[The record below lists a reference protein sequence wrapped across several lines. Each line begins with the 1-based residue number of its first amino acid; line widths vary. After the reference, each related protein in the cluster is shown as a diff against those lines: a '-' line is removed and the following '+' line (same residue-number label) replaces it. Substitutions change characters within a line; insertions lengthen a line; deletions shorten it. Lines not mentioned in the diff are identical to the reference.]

1 MLRRRK
7 NMKNKTIKKA
17 LAIGMSVLMLAS
29 TVVPISVQAAGGW
42 KQNKTGWWWEEDNGS
57 YPTNSWKNIGG
68 TWYYFD
74 GNGYMV
80 TGWVK
85 LSGGWYYLTES
96 GAMDTGWVQVGSTWY
111 YMNESGVMQADTW
124 IGDNY
129 VDGSGAWIPGK
140 AKTQTGWVKSGNRW
154 WYSHADGSYTTNDW
168 EVINGSWY
176 YFDGSGWM
184 VTGWLKRP
192 SGWYYL
198 TGSGAMATGW
208 VQVGSTWYYMN
219 ESGVMQ
225 ADTWIGDNYVD
236 GSGAWIP
243 GKVKTQ
249 AGWVKSGNRWCYRH
263 ADGGY
268 TMNGWEMI
276 NGIWYYFDGSG
287 WMVTGWKQVNGS
299 WYYMDASGAMV
310 KNAWAGDYYLGADG
324 AMATNTWIGQYYVD
338 GSGKWVPNKQKEP
351 AKQEPTKQETALQS
365 ISLNQTSLQMWV
377 GGSETLEVNCTPSN
391 TTVDKTVT
399 WKSSNEKVATVK
411 DGKVEA
417 VGEGEAVITA
427 EVAGKKAS
435 CIVKTEQYY
444 HLTYHGNTDFLPV
457 GGYGFLW
464 IGGPDDLI
472 APYFEIYSLNEDIAT
487 IDENGNL
494 TGISEGTATIVVEGR
509 EKKGFITV
517 EVKKHAEFQ
526 VAYFEQDTYSMK
538 TGDKLQLEV
547 NIVPDNTL
555 IDKLPLWK
563 SSDPTVAEVDGN
575 GVVRAMGIGETRI
588 TCILTEHPLTSFG
601 PEGTIP
607 HYVTCTIKVD
617 EVGNNTELE
626 GIQWLY
632 SYDGNKG
639 EYVNVGDI
647 ITPNIK
653 VYPVTYPYDLN
664 DLELSIVESG
674 QGYWDDFVAEEG
686 IVEIID
692 GNRIKIC
699 KPGHARVK
707 AVLNG
712 KETSINLIC
721 K

>member
-1 MLRRRK
+1 
-7 NMKNKTIKKA
+7 MKNKTIKKA

-29 TVVPISVQAAGGW
+29 TFTPVSVQAAGGW

-57 YPTNSWKNIGG
+57 YPTKSWKNIGG

-80 TGWVK
+80 TGWLK
-85 LSGGWYYLTES
+85 LSSGWYYLTES
-96 GAMDTGWVQVGSTWY
+96 GAMATGWVQVGNIWY

-154 WYSHADGSYTTNDW
+154 WYSHSDGSYTTNDW

-225 ADTWIGDNYVD
+225 ADTWIGDNYVE

-249 AGWVKSGNRWCYRH
+249 AGWIKSGNRWWYRH

-268 TMNGWEMI
+268 TTNGWEMI
-276 NGIWYYFDGSG
+276 NGTWYYFDGSG

-351 AKQEPTKQETALQS
+351 EKQEIALQS
-365 ISLNQTSLQMWV
+365 ISLNQTSLEMWA
-377 GGSETLEVNCTPSN
+377 GESETLEVTYNPSN
-391 TTVDKTVT
+391 TTVDKKAT
-399 WKSSNEKVATVK
+399 WSSSDESVATVEN
-411 DGKVEA
+411 GKVKA
-417 VGEGEAVITA
+417 VGKGEATITA
-427 EVAGKKAS
+427 EVDGKKAS
-435 CIVKTEQYY
+435 CTITAKEYY
-444 HLTYHGNTDFLPV
+444 TLNVAVTDFLPV
-457 GGYGFLW
+457 GRSEFVQVYAPDGSWYG
-464 IGGPDDLI
+464 G
-472 APYFEIYSLNEDIAT
+472 AEEVKMYSLNEDIA
-487 IDENGNL
+487 EFNGNYVK
-494 TGISEGTATIVVEGR
+494 GISDGIATIVVEGDGR
-509 EKKGFITV
+509 IGTATV
-517 EVKKHAEFQ
+517 VVKTAQKLQ
-526 VAYFEQDTYSMK
+526 NPYFEQSVYNMK
-538 TGDKLQLEV
+538 MGDKRQLEV
-547 NIVPDNTL
+547 STL
-555 IDKLPLWK
+555 PENAWISAHGWK
-563 SSDPTVAEVDGN
+563 SSNPKVAEVDWD
-575 GVVRAMGIGETRI
+575 GVVRAMSEGETTI
-588 TCILTEHPLTSFG
+588 TCSVQ
-601 PEGTIP
+601 EGSLEAGFSPDNKNPYIT
-607 HYVTCTIKVD
+607 VSCTIKV
-617 EVGNNTELE
+617 EGVGDNTELDKIE
-626 GIQWLY
+626 WKYTG
-632 SYDGNKG
+632 SDTRFEHVK
-639 EYVNVGDI
+639 VGDI
-647 ITPNIK
+647 ITPNIQ

-664 DLELSIVESG
+664 DVEVSIVKSG
-674 QGYWDDFVAEEG
+674 HSGPAYDTGFEAEDG
-686 IVEIID
+686 IVEIVD
-692 GNRIKIC
+692 GNKIKIC
-699 KPGHARVK
+699 KPGTAWVNV
-707 AVLNG
+707 VLDG
-712 KETSINLIC
+712 KETQVILQCLEN
-721 K
+721 

>member
-1 MLRRRK
+1 
-7 NMKNKTIKKA
+7 MKNKTIKKA

-29 TVVPISVQAAGGW
+29 TFTPVSVQAAGGW

-57 YPTNSWKNIGG
+57 YPTKSWKNIGG

-80 TGWVK
+80 TGWLK
-85 LSGGWYYLTES
+85 LPSGWYYLTGS
-96 GAMDTGWVQVGSTWY
+96 GAMATGWVQVGNIWY
-111 YMNESGVMQADTW
+111 YMNESGVMQVDTW
-124 IGDNY
+124 IGNNY

-154 WYSHADGSYTTNDW
+154 WYSHSDGSYTTNDW

-225 ADTWIGDNYVD
+225 ADTWIGDNYVG

-249 AGWVKSGNRWCYRH
+249 AGWVKSGNRWWYRH

-276 NGIWYYFDGSG
+276 NGTWYYFDGSG

>member
-1 MLRRRK
+1 
-7 NMKNKTIKKA
+7 MKNKKMKKGFV
-17 LAIGMSVLMLAS
+17 IGMSAMRAAS
-29 TVVPISVQAAGGW
+29 MITPINTQAATW
-42 KQNKTGWWWEEDNGS
+42 KQNKTGCWWEEDNGS
-57 YPTNSWKNIGG
+57 YPVSTWKSIGG

-74 GNGYMV
+74 QNGYMK
-80 TGWVK
+80 TGW
-85 LSGGWYYLTES
+85 LNDNGTWYYLGGTNDGSMKTGWQKVNGTWYYLIGS
-96 GAMDTGWVQVGSTWY
+96 GAMATGWQIINGSWYYLDGSGAMHIGWLNDNGTWYYLGGANDGSMKTGWQQVNGTWY
-111 YMNESGVMQADTW
+111 YMDASGKMAANTW
-124 IGDNY
+124 IGDWY
-129 VDGSGAWIPGK
+129 VDGSGAWT
-140 AKTQTGWVKSGNRW
+140 KTKQAGQWIKSGNRW
-154 WYSHADGSYTTNDW
+154 WYRHGDGGYTTNGW
-168 EVINGSWY
+168 EMINGTWY
-176 YFDGSGWM
+176 YFDGSGWR
-184 VTGWLKRP
+184 VTGWR
-192 SGWYYL
+192 
-198 TGSGAMATGW
+198 
-208 VQVGSTWYYMN
+208 
-219 ESGVMQ
+219 
-225 ADTWIGDNYVD
+225 
-236 GSGAWIP
+236 
-243 GKVKTQ
+243 
-249 AGWVKSGNRWCYRH
+249 
-263 ADGGY
+263 
-268 TMNGWEMI
+268 
-276 NGIWYYFDGSG
+276 
-287 WMVTGWKQVNGS
+287 QVNGT

-310 KNAWAGDYYLGADG
+310 KNTWVGDYYLGSDG
-324 AMATNTWIGQYYVD
+324 AMVTNTWIGQYYVD

-632 SYDGNKG
+632 SYDGNKE

>member
-1 MLRRRK
+1 
-7 NMKNKTIKKA
+7 MKNKTIKKA

-29 TVVPISVQAAGGW
+29 TFTPVSVQAAGGW

-57 YPTNSWKNIGG
+57 YPIKSWKNIGG

-80 TGWVK
+80 TGWLK

-96 GAMDTGWVQVGSTWY
+96 GAMATGWVQVGNIWY

-249 AGWVKSGNRWCYRH
+249 AGWVKSGNHWWYRH

-268 TMNGWEMI
+268 TTNGWEMI
-276 NGIWYYFDGSG
+276 NGTWYYFDGSG

-310 KNAWAGDYYLGADG
+310 KNAWVGDYYLGADG

-351 AKQEPTKQETALQS
+351 EKQEIALQS
-365 ISLNQTSLQMWV
+365 ISLNQTSLEMWA
-377 GGSETLEVNCTPSN
+377 GESETLEVTYNPSN
-391 TTVDKTVT
+391 TTVDKKII
-399 WKSSNEKVATVK
+399 WSSSDKSVATVEN
-411 DGKVEA
+411 GKVKA
-417 VGEGEAVITA
+417 VGKGEATITA
-427 EVAGKKAS
+427 EVDGKKAS
-435 CIVKTEQYY
+435 CTITAKEYY
-444 HLTYHGNTDFLPV
+444 AIRIEYLDYLEFLTV
-457 GGYGFLW
+457 GGGKCFARVFN
-464 IGGPDDLI
+464 PDGAVDSSG
-472 APYFEIYSLNEDIAT
+472 YDRMYSLNEDIAVCE
-487 IDENGNL
+487 DGYVK
-494 TGISEGTATIVVEGR
+494 GVSDGTATIVVEGNG
-509 EKKGFITV
+509 KIGTTTV
-517 EVKKHAEFQ
+517 EVKTVGKLQA
-526 VAYFEQDTYSMK
+526 AYFEQGVYSMK
-538 TGDKLQLEV
+538 TGDKMQLEV
-547 NIVPDNTL
+547 NKTPENAYITTPFNC
-555 IDKLPLWK
+555 K
-563 SSDPTVAEVDGN
+563 SSNPEVAEVDWD
-575 GVVRAMGIGETRI
+575 GVVRAMSEGETEITCMVEERDPEHGFGPGNTNSPITLSCKIKVEGIGDNQELDKIEWKYT
-588 TCILTEHPLTSFG
+588 G
-601 PEGTIP
+601 PDNRYEC
-607 HYVTCTIKVD
+607 VK
-617 EVGNNTELE
+617 
-626 GIQWLY
+626 
-632 SYDGNKG
+632 
-639 EYVNVGDI
+639 VGDI
-647 ITPNIK
+647 ITPNIQ

-664 DLELSIVESG
+664 DVEVSIVKSG
-674 QGYWDDFVAEEG
+674 HSGPAYDTGFEAEDG
-686 IVEIID
+686 IVEIVD
-692 GNRIKIC
+692 GNKIKIC
-699 KPGHARVK
+699 KRGTAWVNV
-707 AVLNG
+707 VLDG
-712 KETSINLIC
+712 KKTQVILECLEN
-721 K
+721 

>member
-1 MLRRRK
+1 
-7 NMKNKTIKKA
+7 MKNKTIKKA

-29 TVVPISVQAAGGW
+29 TFTPVSVQAAGGW

-57 YPTNSWKNIGG
+57 YPTNSWKQIGG

-74 GNGYMV
+74 GNGYMA
-80 TGWVK
+80 TGWLK
-85 LSGGWYYLTES
+85 LSSGWYYLTGS
-96 GAMDTGWVQVGSTWY
+96 GAMATGWVQVGNTWY

-140 AKTQTGWVKSGNRW
+140 TKTQTGWVKSGNRW
-154 WYSHADGSYTTNDW
+154 WYSHADGSYTTNNW

-198 TGSGAMATGW
+198 TGSGAMTTGW

-249 AGWVKSGNRWCYRH
+249 AGWVKSGNRWWYRH

-276 NGIWYYFDGSG
+276 NGTWYYFDGSG

-310 KNAWAGDYYLGADG
+310 KNAWVGDYYLGADG

-417 VGEGEAVITA
+417 VGEGEAVITV

-626 GIQWLY
+626 GIEWLY
-632 SYDGNKG
+632 SDIYNKG
-639 EYVNVGDI
+639 EPVKVGDI

-664 DLELSIVESG
+664 DVELSIIKNET
-674 QGYWDDFVAEEG
+674 YPTEEG
-686 IVEIID
+686 TVEIID
-692 GNRIKIC
+692 GNRVKIC
-699 KPGHARVK
+699 KPGNAWVK

-712 KETSINLIC
+712 KETMMYFIC
-721 K
+721 Q

>member
-1 MLRRRK
+1 
-7 NMKNKTIKKA
+7 MKNKTIKKA

-29 TVVPISVQAAGGW
+29 TFTPVSVQAAGGW

-57 YPTNSWKNIGG
+57 YPTNSWKQIGG

-80 TGWVK
+80 TGWLK
-85 LSGGWYYLTES
+85 LSSGWYYLTGS
-96 GAMDTGWVQVGSTWY
+96 GAMATGWVQVGSTWY

-225 ADTWIGDNYVD
+225 ADTWIGDNYVG

-249 AGWVKSGNRWCYRH
+249 AGWVKSGNRWWYRH

-276 NGIWYYFDGSG
+276 NGTWYYFDGSG

-310 KNAWAGDYYLGADG
+310 KNAWAG
-324 AMATNTWIGQYYVD
+324 
-338 GSGKWVPNKQKEP
+338 E
-351 AKQEPTKQETALQS
+351 
-365 ISLNQTSLQMWV
+365 
-377 GGSETLEVNCTPSN
+377 SETLEVTYNPSN
-391 TTVDKTVT
+391 TTVDKKII
-399 WKSSNEKVATVK
+399 WSSSDESVATVE
-411 DGKVEA
+411 DGKVKT
-417 VGEGEAVITA
+417 VGKGEATITA
-427 EVAGKKAS
+427 EVDGKKAS
-435 CIVKTEQYY
+435 CTITAKEYY
-444 HLTYHGNTDFLPV
+444 TLNVAVTDFLPV
-457 GGYGFLW
+457 GRSEFVQVYAPDGSWYG
-464 IGGPDDLI
+464 G
-472 APYFEIYSLNEDIAT
+472 AEEVKMYSLNEDIA
-487 IDENGNL
+487 EFNGNYVK
-494 TGISEGTATIVVEGR
+494 GISDGIATIVVEGDGR
-509 EKKGFITV
+509 IGTATV
-517 EVKKHAEFQ
+517 VVKTAQKLQ
-526 VAYFEQDTYSMK
+526 NPYFEQSVYNMK
-538 TGDKLQLEV
+538 MGDKRQLEV
-547 NIVPDNTL
+547 STL
-555 IDKLPLWK
+555 PENAWISAYGWK
-563 SSDPTVAEVDGN
+563 SSNPKVAEVDWD
-575 GVVRAMGIGETRI
+575 GVVRAMSEGETTI
-588 TCILTEHPLTSFG
+588 TCSVQ
-601 PEGTIP
+601 EGSLEAGFSPDNKNPYIT
-607 HYVTCTIKVD
+607 VSCTIKV
-617 EVGNNTELE
+617 EGVGDNTELDKIE
-626 GIQWLY
+626 WKYTG
-632 SYDGNKG
+632 SDTRFEHVK
-639 EYVNVGDI
+639 VGDI
-647 ITPNIK
+647 ITPNIQ

-664 DLELSIVESG
+664 DVEVSIVKSG
-674 QGYWDDFVAEEG
+674 HSGPAYDTGFEAEDG
-686 IVEIID
+686 IVEIVD
-692 GNRIKIC
+692 GNKIKIC
-699 KPGHARVK
+699 KPGTAWVNV
-707 AVLNG
+707 VLDG
-712 KETSINLIC
+712 KKTQVILQCLEN
-721 K
+721 

>member
-1 MLRRRK
+1 
-7 NMKNKTIKKA
+7 MKNKTIKKA

-29 TVVPISVQAAGGW
+29 TFTPASVQAAGGW

-80 TGWVK
+80 TGWLK
-85 LSGGWYYLTES
+85 LSG
-96 GAMDTGWVQVGSTWY
+96 
-111 YMNESGVMQADTW
+111 
-124 IGDNY
+124 
-129 VDGSGAWIPGK
+129 
-140 AKTQTGWVKSGNRW
+140 
-154 WYSHADGSYTTNDW
+154 
-168 EVINGSWY
+168 
-176 YFDGSGWM
+176 
-184 VTGWLKRP
+184 
-192 SGWYYL
+192 GWYYL

-249 AGWVKSGNRWCYRH
+249 AGWVKSGNHWWYRH

-268 TMNGWEMI
+268 TTNGWEMI
-276 NGIWYYFDGSG
+276 NGTWYYFDGSG

-310 KNAWAGDYYLGADG
+310 KNAWVGDYYLGADG

-351 AKQEPTKQETALQS
+351 AKQEPTKQEPTKQETALQS

-632 SYDGNKG
+632 SYDGNKE

>member
-1 MLRRRK
+1 
-7 NMKNKTIKKA
+7 MKNKTIKKA

-29 TVVPISVQAAGGW
+29 TFTPVSVQAAGGW

-57 YPTNSWKNIGG
+57 YPTKSWKNIGG

-80 TGWVK
+80 TGWLK
-85 LSGGWYYLTES
+85 LPSGWYYLTES
-96 GAMDTGWVQVGSTWY
+96 GAMATGWVQVGNIWY
-111 YMNESGVMQADTW
+111 YMNESGVMQVDTW
-124 IGDNY
+124 IGNNY

-140 AKTQTGWVKSGNRW
+140 AKTQTGWVKSGYRW
-154 WYSHADGSYTTNDW
+154 WYSHSDGSYTTNDW

-225 ADTWIGDNYVD
+225 ADTWIGDNYVG

-249 AGWVKSGNRWCYRH
+249 AGWVKSGNRWWYRH

-276 NGIWYYFDGSG
+276 NGTWYYFDGSG

>member
-1 MLRRRK
+1 
-7 NMKNKTIKKA
+7 MKNKTIKKT

-29 TVVPISVQAAGGW
+29 TFTPVSVQAAGGW

-80 TGWVK
+80 TGWLK

-96 GAMDTGWVQVGSTWY
+96 GAMATGWVQVGNIWY

-129 VDGSGAWIPGK
+129 VDGSGTWIPGK

-192 SGWYYL
+192 SGWYY
-198 TGSGAMATGW
+198 
-208 VQVGSTWYYMN
+208 MN

-225 ADTWIGDNYVD
+225 ADTWIGDNYVG

-249 AGWVKSGNRWCYRH
+249 AGWVKSGNRWWYRH

-276 NGIWYYFDGSG
+276 NGTWYYFDGSG

-310 KNAWAGDYYLGADG
+310 KNAWASDYYLGADG

-351 AKQEPTKQETALQS
+351 EKQEITLQS
-365 ISLNQTSLQMWV
+365 ISLNQTSLEMWV
-377 GGSETLEVNCTPSN
+377 GESETLEVTYNPSN
-391 TTVDKTVT
+391 TTVDKKVT
-399 WKSSNEKVATVK
+399 WSSSDKSVATVEN
-411 DGKVEA
+411 GKVKA
-417 VGEGEAVITA
+417 VGKGEATITA
-427 EVAGKKAS
+427 EVDGKKAS
-435 CIVKTEQYY
+435 CTITAKEYLRVSIYDDG
-444 HLTYHGNTDFLPV
+444 LFLPAGRACYV
-457 GGYGFLW
+457 EVSGSDGML
-464 IGGPDDLI
+464 DDKYELKM
-472 APYFEIYSLNEDIAT
+472 YSLSKDVADFNEDGYL
-487 IDENGNL
+487 E
-494 TGISEGTATIVVEGR
+494 GISDGTATIVAEWGG
-509 EKKGFITV
+509 KIGTATV
-517 EVKKHAEFQ
+517 VVKTIQKLQEP
-526 VAYFEQDTYSMK
+526 YFEQGVYNMK
-538 TGDKLQLEV
+538 MGDKRQLEV
-547 NIVPDNTL
+547 STL
-555 IDKLPLWK
+555 PENAWISASGWK
-563 SSDPTVAEVDGN
+563 SSHPEVAEVDWD
-575 GVVRAMGIGETRI
+575 GVVRAMSEGETTI
-588 TCILTEHPLTSFG
+588 TCSVQ
-601 PEGTIP
+601 EGSLEAGFSPDNKNPYIT
-607 HYVTCTIKVD
+607 VSCTIKV
-617 EVGNNTELE
+617 EGVGDNTELDKIE
-626 GIQWLY
+626 WKYTGPDNRY
-632 SYDGNKG
+632 ECVK
-639 EYVNVGDI
+639 VGDI
-647 ITPNIK
+647 ITPNIQ

-664 DLELSIVESG
+664 DVEVSIVKSG
-674 QGYWDDFVAEEG
+674 HSGPAYDTGFEAEDG
-686 IVEIID
+686 IVEIVD
-692 GNRIKIC
+692 GNKIKIC
-699 KPGHARVK
+699 KRGTAWVNV
-707 AVLNG
+707 VLDG
-712 KETSINLIC
+712 KKTQVILECLEN
-721 K
+721 

>member
-1 MLRRRK
+1 
-7 NMKNKTIKKA
+7 MKNKTIQKA

-29 TVVPISVQAAGGW
+29 TFTPVSVQAAGGW

-80 TGWVK
+80 TGWLK
-85 LSGGWYYLTES
+85 LSSGWYYLTGS
-96 GAMDTGWVQVGSTWY
+96 GAMATGWVQVGNTWY

-124 IGDNY
+124 IGNNY

-140 AKTQTGWVKSGNRW
+140 AKSQTGWVKSGNRW

-168 EVINGSWY
+168 EVINGRLY

-249 AGWVKSGNRWCYRH
+249 AGWVKSGNRWWYRH

-268 TMNGWEMI
+268 TTNGWEMI
-276 NGIWYYFDGSG
+276 NGTWYYFDGSG

-310 KNAWAGDYYLGADG
+310 KNAWVGDYYLGADG
-324 AMATNTWIGQYYVD
+324 AMATNTWIGQCYVD

-351 AKQEPTKQETALQS
+351 EKQEITLQS
-365 ISLNQTSLQMWV
+365 ISLNQTSLEMWV
-377 GGSETLEVNCTPSN
+377 GGSETLEVTCTPPN

-411 DGKVEA
+411 DGKIEA
-417 VGEGEAVITA
+417 IGEGEAVITA

-435 CIVKTEQYY
+435 CTVRVEQYY
-444 HLTYHGNTDFLPV
+444 RLRFDGCKDFLPV
-457 GGYGFLW
+457 GGHGIIWVSNLDGYNAGFNKM
-464 IGGPDDLI
+464 
-472 APYFEIYSLNEDIAT
+472 YSLNEDIAT
-487 IDENGNL
+487 VDEIGNL
-494 TGISEGTATIVVEGR
+494 KGVSEGTATIVVEGNG
-509 EKKGFITV
+509 KKGFITIQ
-517 EVKKHAEFQ
+517 VKKHAKFQ
-526 VAYFEQDTYSMK
+526 VAYFDQDTYSMK

-547 NIVPDNTL
+547 TVVPEDAL
-555 IDKLPLWK
+555 IFENYSWK
-563 SSDPTVAEVDGN
+563 SSDPTVAEVDSD
-575 GVVRAMGIGETRI
+575 GVVRAMGIGETKI
-588 TCILTEHPLTSFG
+588 TCILTEDTLTSVG
-601 PEGTIP
+601 PVGQIK
-607 HYVTCTIKVD
+607 HKITCTIKVD

-626 GIQWLY
+626 GIEWLY
-632 SYDGNKG
+632 SDIYNKG
-639 EYVNVGDI
+639 EPVKVGDI

-664 DLELSIVESG
+664 DVELSIIKNET
-674 QGYWDDFVAEEG
+674 YPTEEG
-686 IVEIID
+686 TVEIID
-692 GNRIKIC
+692 GNRVKIC
-699 KPGHARVK
+699 KPGNAWVK

-712 KETSINLIC
+712 KETMMYFIC
-721 K
+721 Q

>member
-1 MLRRRK
+1 
-7 NMKNKTIKKA
+7 MKNKTIKKT

-29 TVVPISVQAAGGW
+29 TFTPVSVQAAGGW

-80 TGWVK
+80 TGWLK

-96 GAMDTGWVQVGSTWY
+96 GAMATGWVQVGNIWY

-129 VDGSGAWIPGK
+129 VDGSGTWIPGK

-225 ADTWIGDNYVD
+225 ADTWIGDNYVG

-249 AGWVKSGNRWCYRH
+249 AGWVKSGNRWWYRH

-276 NGIWYYFDGSG
+276 NGTWYYFDGSG

-310 KNAWAGDYYLGADG
+310 KNAWASDYYLGADG

-351 AKQEPTKQETALQS
+351 EKQEITLQS
-365 ISLNQTSLQMWV
+365 ISLNQTSLEMWV
-377 GGSETLEVNCTPSN
+377 GESETLEVTYNPSN
-391 TTVDKTVT
+391 TTVDKKVT
-399 WKSSNEKVATVK
+399 WSSSDKSVATVEN
-411 DGKVEA
+411 GKVKA
-417 VGEGEAVITA
+417 VGKGEATITA
-427 EVAGKKAS
+427 EVDGKKAS
-435 CIVKTEQYY
+435 CTITAKEYLRVSIYDDG
-444 HLTYHGNTDFLPV
+444 LFLPAGRACYV
-457 GGYGFLW
+457 EVSGSDGML
-464 IGGPDDLI
+464 DDKYELKM
-472 APYFEIYSLNEDIAT
+472 YSLSKDVADFNEDGYL
-487 IDENGNL
+487 E
-494 TGISEGTATIVVEGR
+494 GISDGTATIVAEWGG
-509 EKKGFITV
+509 KIGTATV
-517 EVKKHAEFQ
+517 VVKTIQKLQEP
-526 VAYFEQDTYSMK
+526 YFEQGVYNMK
-538 TGDKLQLEV
+538 MGDKRQLEV
-547 NIVPDNTL
+547 STL
-555 IDKLPLWK
+555 PENAWISASGWK
-563 SSDPTVAEVDGN
+563 SSHPEVAEVDWD
-575 GVVRAMGIGETRI
+575 GVVRAMSEGETTI
-588 TCILTEHPLTSFG
+588 TCSVQ
-601 PEGTIP
+601 EGSLEAGFSPDNKNPYIT
-607 HYVTCTIKVD
+607 VSCTIKV
-617 EVGNNTELE
+617 EGVGDNTELDKIE
-626 GIQWLY
+626 WKY
-632 SYDGNKG
+632 TDSSNKY
-639 EYVNVGDI
+639 EFVKVGDI
-647 ITPNIK
+647 ITPNIQ
-653 VYPVTYPYDLN
+653 VYPVTYPFDLN
-664 DLELSIVESG
+664 DVELSIVWSG
-674 QGYWDDFVAEEG
+674 HSSPAGTVSEDG
-686 IVEIID
+686 IVEILE
-692 GNRIKIC
+692 GNKIKIC
-699 KPGHARVK
+699 KPGEARVK

-712 KETSINLIC
+712 KETQIIFSCSANG
-721 K
+721 

>member
-1 MLRRRK
+1 
-7 NMKNKTIKKA
+7 MKNKTIKKA

-29 TVVPISVQAAGGW
+29 TFTPVSVQAAGGW

-57 YPTNSWKNIGG
+57 YPTKSWKNIGG

-80 TGWVK
+80 TGWLK
-85 LSGGWYYLTES
+85 LPSGWYYLTES
-96 GAMDTGWVQVGSTWY
+96 GAMATGWVQVGNIWY
-111 YMNESGVMQADTW
+111 YMNESGVMQVDTW
-124 IGDNY
+124 IGNNY

-140 AKTQTGWVKSGNRW
+140 AKTQTGWVKSGYRW
-154 WYSHADGSYTTNDW
+154 WYSHSDGSYTTNDW

-225 ADTWIGDNYVD
+225 ADTWIGDNYVG

-249 AGWVKSGNRWCYRH
+249 AGWVKSGNRWWYRH

-276 NGIWYYFDGSG
+276 NGTWYYFDGSG

-472 APYFEIYSLNEDIAT
+472 APYFEIYSLNDDIAT

>member
-29 TVVPISVQAAGGW
+29 TFTPVSVQAAGGW

-57 YPTNSWKNIGG
+57 YPTNSWKQIGG

-74 GNGYMV
+74 GNGYMA
-80 TGWVK
+80 TGWLK
-85 LSGGWYYLTES
+85 LSSGWYYLTGS
-96 GAMDTGWVQVGSTWY
+96 GAMATGWVQVGNTWY

-140 AKTQTGWVKSGNRW
+140 TKTQTGWVKSGNRW
-154 WYSHADGSYTTNDW
+154 WYSHADGSYTTNNW

-198 TGSGAMATGW
+198 TGSGAMTTGW

-249 AGWVKSGNRWCYRH
+249 AGWVKSGNRWWYRH

-276 NGIWYYFDGSG
+276 NGTWYYFDGSG

-310 KNAWAGDYYLGADG
+310 KNAWVGDYYLGADG

-417 VGEGEAVITA
+417 VGEGEAVITV

-626 GIQWLY
+626 GIEWLY
-632 SYDGNKG
+632 SDIYNKG
-639 EYVNVGDI
+639 EPVKVGDI

-664 DLELSIVESG
+664 DVELSIIKNET
-674 QGYWDDFVAEEG
+674 YPTEEG
-686 IVEIID
+686 TVEIID
-692 GNRIKIC
+692 GNRVKIC
-699 KPGHARVK
+699 KPGNAWVK

-712 KETSINLIC
+712 KETMMYFIC
-721 K
+721 Q

>member
-1 MLRRRK
+1 
-7 NMKNKTIKKA
+7 MKNKTIKKA
-17 LAIGMSVLMLAS
+17 FAIGMSALMLAS
-29 TVVPISVQAAGGW
+29 TFTPISAQAASW

-80 TGWVK
+80 TGWLK
-85 LSGGWYYLTES
+85 LSG
-96 GAMDTGWVQVGSTWY
+96 
-111 YMNESGVMQADTW
+111 
-124 IGDNY
+124 
-129 VDGSGAWIPGK
+129 
-140 AKTQTGWVKSGNRW
+140 
-154 WYSHADGSYTTNDW
+154 
-168 EVINGSWY
+168 
-176 YFDGSGWM
+176 
-184 VTGWLKRP
+184 
-192 SGWYYL
+192 GWYYL

-208 VQVGSTWYYMN
+208 QKVNGTWYYLIGSGAMATGWQIINGSWYYLDGSGAMHIGWLNDNGTWYYLGGANDGSMKTGWQQVNGTWYYMDA
-219 ESGVMQ
+219 SGKM
-225 ADTWIGDNYVD
+225 AANTWIGDWYVD
-236 GSGAWIP
+236 GSGAWT
-243 GKVKTQ
+243 KTKQ
-249 AGWVKSGNRWCYRH
+249 AGQWIKSGNRWWYRH
-263 ADGGY
+263 GDGGY
-268 TMNGWEMI
+268 TTNGWEMI
-276 NGIWYYFDGSG
+276 NGTWYYFDGSG
-287 WMVTGWKQVNGS
+287 WRVTGWRQVNGT

-310 KNAWAGDYYLGADG
+310 KNTWVGDYYLGSDG
-324 AMATNTWIGQYYVD
+324 AMVTNTWIGQYYVD

-632 SYDGNKG
+632 SYDGNKE

>member
-1 MLRRRK
+1 
-7 NMKNKTIKKA
+7 MKNKTIKKA

-29 TVVPISVQAAGGW
+29 TFTPVSVQAAGGW

-57 YPTNSWKNIGG
+57 YPTKSWKNIGG

-80 TGWVK
+80 TGWLK
-85 LSGGWYYLTES
+85 LSSGWYYLTES
-96 GAMDTGWVQVGSTWY
+96 GAMATGWVQVGNIWY
-111 YMNESGVMQADTW
+111 YMNESGVMQVDTW
-124 IGDNY
+124 IGNNY

-154 WYSHADGSYTTNDW
+154 WYSHSDGSYTTNDW

-225 ADTWIGDNYVD
+225 ADTWIGDNYVG

-249 AGWVKSGNRWCYRH
+249 AGWVKSGNRWWYRH

-276 NGIWYYFDGSG
+276 NGTWYYFDGSG

-338 GSGKWVPNKQKEP
+338 GSGKWIPNKQKEP
-351 AKQEPTKQETALQS
+351 EKQEIALQS
-365 ISLNQTSLQMWV
+365 ISLNQTSLEMWA
-377 GGSETLEVNCTPSN
+377 GESETLEVTYNPSN
-391 TTVDKTVT
+391 TTVDKKVT
-399 WKSSNEKVATVK
+399 WSSSDKSVATVEN
-411 DGKVEA
+411 GKVKA
-417 VGEGEAVITA
+417 VGNGEATITA
-427 EVAGKKAS
+427 EADGKKAS
-435 CIVKTEQYY
+435 CTITSKEYLAVRIYDNG
-444 HLTYHGNTDFLPV
+444 LFLPAGRACYV
-457 GGYGFLW
+457 GVSDQDGMLNDKYELKM
-464 IGGPDDLI
+464 
-472 APYFEIYSLNEDIAT
+472 YSLNKDVADFNED
-487 IDENGNL
+487 GYL
-494 TGISEGTATIVVEGR
+494 KGISDGTATIVAEWGG
-509 EKKGFITV
+509 KIGTATV
-517 EVKKHAEFQ
+517 VVKTIQKLQA
-526 VAYFEQDTYSMK
+526 AYFEQGVYNMK

-547 NIVPDNTL
+547 SKTPENAWISASG
-555 IDKLPLWK
+555 WK
-563 SSDPTVAEVDGN
+563 SSNPEVAEVDWD
-575 GVVRAMGIGETRI
+575 GVVRAMSEGETTI
-588 TCILTEHPLTSFG
+588 TCSVQ
-601 PEGTIP
+601 EGSLEAGFSPDNKNPYIT
-607 HYVTCTIKVD
+607 VSCTIKV
-617 EVGNNTELE
+617 EGVGDNTELDKIE
-626 GIQWLY
+626 WKY
-632 SYDGNKG
+632 TDSSNKY
-639 EYVNVGDI
+639 EFVKVGDI
-647 ITPNIK
+647 ITPNIQ
-653 VYPVTYPYDLN
+653 VYPVTYPFDLN
-664 DLELSIVESG
+664 DVELSIVWSG
-674 QGYWDDFVAEEG
+674 HSSPAGTVSEDG
-686 IVEIID
+686 IVEILE
-692 GNRIKIC
+692 GNKIKIC
-699 KPGHARVK
+699 KPGEARVK

-712 KETSINLIC
+712 KETQIIFSCSANG
-721 K
+721 

>member
-1 MLRRRK
+1 
-7 NMKNKTIKKA
+7 MKNKTIKKA

-29 TVVPISVQAAGGW
+29 TFTPISVQAAGGW

-57 YPTNSWKNIGG
+57 YPTNSWENIGG

-80 TGWVK
+80 TGWLK
-85 LSGGWYYLTES
+85 LSSGWYYLTES
-96 GAMDTGWVQVGSTWY
+96 GARATGWVQVGNIWY

-351 AKQEPTKQETALQS
+351 EKQEIALQS
-365 ISLNQTSLQMWV
+365 ISLNQTSLEMWA
-377 GGSETLEVNCTPSN
+377 GESETLEVTYNPSN
-391 TTVDKTVT
+391 TTVDKKAT
-399 WKSSNEKVATVK
+399 WSSSDKSVATVEN
-411 DGKVEA
+411 GKVKA
-417 VGEGEAVITA
+417 VGKGEATITA
-427 EVAGKKAS
+427 EVDGKKAS
-435 CIVKTEQYY
+435 CTITSKEYLAVRIYDNG
-444 HLTYHGNTDFLPV
+444 LFLPTGRACYV
-457 GGYGFLW
+457 GVSDQDGMLNDKYELKM
-464 IGGPDDLI
+464 
-472 APYFEIYSLNEDIAT
+472 YSLNKDVADFNEDGYL
-487 IDENGNL
+487 E
-494 TGISEGTATIVVEGR
+494 GISDGTATIVAEWGG
-509 EKKGFITV
+509 KIGTATV
-517 EVKKHAEFQ
+517 VVKTIQKLQEV
-526 VAYFEQDTYSMK
+526 YFEQGVYNMK
-538 TGDKLQLEV
+538 MGDKRQLEV
-547 NIVPDNTL
+547 STL
-555 IDKLPLWK
+555 PENAWISTHGWK
-563 SSDPTVAEVDGN
+563 SSNPEVAEVDWD
-575 GVVRAMGIGETRI
+575 GVVRAMSEGETTI
-588 TCILTEHPLTSFG
+588 TCSVQ
-601 PEGTIP
+601 EGSLEAGFSPDNKNPYIT
-607 HYVTCTIKVD
+607 VSCTIKV
-617 EVGNNTELE
+617 EGVGDNTELDKIE
-626 GIQWLY
+626 WKY
-632 SYDGNKG
+632 TDSSNKY
-639 EYVNVGDI
+639 EFVKVGDI
-647 ITPNIK
+647 ITPNIQ
-653 VYPVTYPYDLN
+653 VYPVTYPFDLN
-664 DLELSIVESG
+664 DVELSIVWSG
-674 QGYWDDFVAEEG
+674 HSSPAGTVSEDG
-686 IVEIID
+686 IVEILE
-692 GNRIKIC
+692 GNKIKIC
-699 KPGHARVK
+699 KPGEARVK

-712 KETSINLIC
+712 KETQIIFNCSANG
-721 K
+721 